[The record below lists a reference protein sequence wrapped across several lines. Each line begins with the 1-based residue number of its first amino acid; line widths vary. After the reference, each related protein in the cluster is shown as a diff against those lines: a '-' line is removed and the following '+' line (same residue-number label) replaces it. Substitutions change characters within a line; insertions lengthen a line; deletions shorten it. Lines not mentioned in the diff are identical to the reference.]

1 MIIYPEQPWS
11 DGQTFVHTTRDGEY
25 LTGVYDLNSDTW
37 SFYSG
42 NDLDTILTNNVYA
55 LNVRPP
61 QSSIDA
67 AAIQFDD
74 SVEPEDLGL
83 VTQQDVNWYLFDEIQ
98 KIRQYLIGD

>member
-11 DGQTFVHTTRDGEY
+11 DGQTFVHTTKDGDEI
-25 LTGVYDLNSDTW
+25 TGVYDLAMDTW
-37 SFYSG
+37 SFYTVNPDSV
-42 NDLDTILTNNVYA
+42 LTNAVYTV
-55 LNVRPP
+55 NVRPS

-74 SVEPEDLGL
+74 MVEPPEDLGL

-98 KIRQYLIGD
+98 KIRKYLI